1 MKMRVGIL
9 TSGGDCPGLNAT
21 IRGVAKALYQRMG
34 DKVEII
40 GILNGYDGLINGNYR
55 VMAPDEFSGIL
66 TVGGTILGTKRTPF
80 KMMRVVG
87 DDKVDKVAA
96 MKKTYKDAK
105 LDCLLCLGGNG
116 THKTANLLSQ
126 EGLNII
132 GLPKTIDND
141 IFGTDVTFGFH
152 TAVDIA
158 TDVIDRIHTT
168 AGSHSRVMCIEVMGN
183 KAGWL
188 TLYSGIAGG
197 ADIILIPEHPY
208 DIKKVA
214 EAVMRR
220 QKAGKPITFYHYI
233 LDLKH
238 GPCIYKRIS
247 GCGSGTEYMAVTPW
261 GDLYPCHQFV
271 GDPKYLMGDIWKGV
285 TNTAVRDEFK
295 HCNAY
300 ARKECQD
307 CWAKLYCSGG
317 CAANS
322 YHATGSITGVYEY
335 GCELFRKRME
345 CAIMIQVAQNQ
356 ELAAQGIEV
365 PIQLGSTCNAC
376 ADGEACE

>member
-21 IRGVAKALYQRMG
+21 IRGAAKALYQRMG
-34 DKVEII
+34 DKVEIV
-40 GILNGYDGLINGNYR
+40 GIMNGYDGLIRGNYR
-55 VMAPDEFSGIL
+55 DMDPSEFSGIL

-96 MKKTYKDAK
+96 MKKTYKEAK

-116 THKTANLLSQ
+116 THKNANLLSQ

-141 IFGTDVTFGFH
+141 IYGTDVTFGFH

-214 EAVMRR
+214 AAVERR
-220 QKAGKPITFYHYI
+220 AKAGKNFSILAVAEGAINTEEARMKRKDWMAKRAEAGLGTTATNRIAQAVQKKTGMETRVCIPGHMQRGGSPSAYDRVLATQFGTYAAGLVADEHY
-233 LDLKH
+233 
-238 GPCIYKRIS
+238 
-247 GCGSGTEYMAVTPW
+247 
-261 GDLYPCHQFV
+261 
-271 GDPKYLMGDIWKGV
+271 GV
-285 TNTAVRDEFK
+285 TVAMVNNRVTANPLAEIAGKTRGVPDD
-295 HCNAY
+295 CDMMNV
-300 ARKECQD
+300 AR
-307 CWAKLYCSGG
+307 S
-317 CAANS
+317 
-322 YHATGSITGVYEY
+322 
-335 GCELFRKRME
+335 M
-345 CAIMIQVAQNQ
+345 
-356 ELAAQGIEV
+356 GIS
-365 PIQLGSTCNAC
+365 LG
-376 ADGEACE
+376 

>member
-21 IRGVAKALYQRMG
+21 IRGVAKALYHRMG

-40 GILNGYDGLINGNYR
+40 GIMNGYDGLIHGNYR
-55 VMAPDEFSGIL
+55 MMDPSEFSGIL

-87 DDKVDKVAA
+87 EDKIDKVAA
-96 MKKTYKDAK
+96 MKKTYREAK

-126 EGLNII
+126 EGLNVI

-158 TDVIDRIHTT
+158 TEVIDRIHTT
-168 AGSHSRVMCIEVMGN
+168 AGSHSRVMCIEIMGN

-208 DIKKVA
+208 DIEKVA
-214 EAVMRR
+214 DAVERR
-220 QKAGKPITFYHYI
+220 AKAGKNFSILAVAEGALSVEEAKMKRKEWTAKRAESGYTTATNRIAKQVEAMTGAETRICVPGHMQRGGSPSAYDRVLATQFGAYAAGLVADEHY
-233 LDLKH
+233 
-238 GPCIYKRIS
+238 
-247 GCGSGTEYMAVTPW
+247 
-261 GDLYPCHQFV
+261 
-271 GDPKYLMGDIWKGV
+271 GV
-285 TNTAVRDEFK
+285 TVAMVSRNVTANPLIDIAGKTRNVPDD
-295 HCNAY
+295 CAMLNV
-300 ARKECQD
+300 AR
-307 CWAKLYCSGG
+307 S
-317 CAANS
+317 
-322 YHATGSITGVYEY
+322 
-335 GCELFRKRME
+335 M
-345 CAIMIQVAQNQ
+345 
-356 ELAAQGIEV
+356 GIS
-365 PIQLGSTCNAC
+365 LG
-376 ADGEACE
+376 